1 MAAGA
6 PPEQHAPTEPMADP
20 FPSLGEPE
28 REPEPER
35 TRTPARNV
43 RPDVS
48 SQDAFP
54 TLGAAAP
61 RSMPKTWVSR
71 VPVIQRVTH
80 QESLTLTLADEQ
92 LQRLSDVLKRIHDK
106 FPGVSV
112 EASTT
117 RRTGATIF
125 IIKGPRDA
133 VVDSV
138 RRELA
143 VQLARRVSLTVP
155 VPASLRAHVIGPGG
169 RNVRAITEETGVRI
183 TVPHRA
189 GGGGGGGGGAQP
201 PQSDVSDPLLDEPLA
216 AVIEGDEV
224 NARRA
229 EARIR
234 ALVAERT
241 SKITQRITHIDA
253 MLYPFIAGAR
263 GANVRALAAE
273 AGDVS
278 ITVPAHGAIVVAGE
292 RDAVVRAA
300 RALDERAAELARTL
314 RTLTTSIP
322 RRQHQFLTGASAL
335 DILAATQCSIE
346 LPAEGDSVTI
356 RGPQTQLPSGLT
368 AAIEKA
374 DSMRI
379 EVVDVGAH
387 GGAHAAR
394 VLAWLAGR
402 VPHTP
407 GVQVHLPGAGSTH
420 IELVGAD
427 AAKVGGAREHVEALV
442 RSAAPERMRVV
453 DVDPLVLRSLAAK
466 RGAALRPLDAR
477 GVDVVMP
484 ADDRAD
490 VLLVAARE
498 HADLGEAAAELAR
511 IAAAAAAAADIHT
524 EVLAV
529 PAAQHAAL
537 IGPERTVLN
546 ALVGEDRA
554 ATLAFGTDAPV
565 PPALRAELTPDSV
578 VVRGTR
584 AAVAR
589 AAARIRSLAAAGDG
603 AADAPA
609 TEEFDVDAALVPHLI
624 GRGGAVLTRL
634 REQLGVRVQV
644 DDPETRGRGPVHVVV
659 TGRGPC
665 AAEARERLQARAAR
679 AADETTL
686 VIKVPRALQGALI
699 GQGGKYVTRL
709 QDKYEVHIAFPPAAS
724 SSEDVSIRGG
734 RRGAAA
740 ARTELLELMQYEQE
754 HNHEDELVV
763 PRDVLARILGRGG
776 TRVNEIRADTGA
788 LIDVAESSAARRA
801 GEAARLR
808 LRGTQDAVAA
818 ARRTI
823 GAIVAELE
831 DTRTLELRI
840 PWRLHGTL
848 IGARGQ
854 HIREI
859 CARAGSPNANIA
871 RFPPAGTQDDLVVL
885 RGPSA
890 VTERVAAELERE
902 ARALLDRVVLGAA
915 APPRVHRTLI
925 ARGGRR
931 DSEWQ
936 TTHRTVVIVPGWRE
950 YAELGEPANAAE
962 LGDADPASIVKV
974 HGPADGAAAVVR
986 AIADVVAADD
996 ARAPRRTAA
1005 APRIDAA

>member
-1 MAAGA
+1 
-6 PPEQHAPTEPMADP
+6 MADP

-28 REPEPER
+28 REPKPER
-35 TRTPARNV
+35 TRMPARNV

-133 VVDSV
+133 TVDSV

-189 GGGGGGGGGAQP
+189 GGGAP
-201 PQSDVSDPLLDEPLA
+201 KSDVSDPLLDEPVA
-216 AVIEGDEV
+216 ATIEGDEV

-253 MLYPFIAGAR
+253 VLYPFIAGAR
-263 GANVRALAAE
+263 GANAKALAAQ

-292 RDAVVRAA
+292 RDAVARAA
-300 RALDERAAELARTL
+300 SALDERAAELSRTL

-322 RRQHQFLTGASAL
+322 HRQHQFLTGANAL
-335 DILAATQCSIE
+335 DILAATQCNIE
-346 LPAEGDSVTI
+346 LPTEGDSVTI

-374 DSMRI
+374 NSMRI
-379 EVVDVGAH
+379 ELVDVGTH
-387 GGAHAAR
+387 GAAHAQH

-402 VPHTP
+402 IPHTP
-407 GVQVHLPGAGSTH
+407 GVQVHLPPAGSTH
-420 IELVGAD
+420 IEIVGTD
-427 AAKVGGAREHVEALV
+427 AAKVASAREHVEGLV
-442 RSAAPERMRVV
+442 RRAAPERVRVV
-453 DVDPLVLRSLAAK
+453 DVDPLVFRSLTAK
-466 RGAALRPLDAR
+466 RGAALRQLEAR
-477 GVDVVMP
+477 GVDVVVP
-484 ADDRAD
+484 TDDRAD

-498 HADLGEAAAELAR
+498 NADLGEAAAELAR
-511 IAAAAAAAADIHT
+511 AAAAAAAAADIHT
-524 EVLAV
+524 EVLEV

-546 ALVGEDRA
+546 AIVGEDRA
-554 ATLAFGTDAPV
+554 ATLSFGTDAV
-565 PPALRAELTPDSV
+565 APASPRAQLTPDSV

-584 AAVAR
+584 AAVAH
-589 AAARIRSLAAAGDG
+589 AAARIRSIADG
-603 AADAPA
+603 GADAPA

-624 GRGGAVLTRL
+624 GRGGATLARL
-634 REQLGVRVQV
+634 REQLGVRVHV
-644 DDPETRGRGPVHVVV
+644 DDPETRGQGPVHVVV

-665 AAEARERLQARAAR
+665 AAEARERLQARAER
-679 AADETTL
+679 AAAETTL
-686 VIKVPRALQGALI
+686 VIKVPSALQGALI

-709 QDKYEVHIAFPPAAS
+709 QDKYDVHITFPPPAS
-724 SSEDVSIRGG
+724 DSEDVSIRGG
-734 RRGAAA
+734 RRAAAA

-763 PRDVLARILGRGG
+763 PREVLARILGRGG
-776 TRVNEIRADTGA
+776 VRVNEIRADTGA
-788 LIDVAESSAARRA
+788 LIDVSESSAARRA

-808 LRGTQDAVAA
+808 LRGTQEAVAA

-823 GAIVAELE
+823 SAIVTEFE
-831 DTRTLELRI
+831 DTRTLELHI
-840 PWRLHGTL
+840 PWRLHGNL

-859 CARAGSPNANIA
+859 CARAGSPNANIV
-871 RFPPAGTQDDLVVL
+871 RFPSAGTQDDLVVL

-890 VTERVAAELERE
+890 VVESVAAELERE
-902 ARALLDRVVLGAA
+902 VRELLDRVVLGAV

-936 TTHRTVVIVPGWRE
+936 TTRRTVVIVPGWRE

-996 ARAPRRTAA
+996 ARRPRRAA
-1005 APRIDAA
+1005 RIDAE